1 MTESVDPGSALL
13 ALSNDLAGAVETV
26 GGALV
31 AVHARR
37 HTPSTGIHWR
47 SGAIV
52 TADHTIER
60 DEGISVTLPDG
71 KKAEATV
78 AGRDGGTDLAALK
91 IEASSLALATVG
103 NDGDLKVGHIA
114 LAVARPG
121 DDGLSA
127 SWGTISGLG
136 GPWRTWSGGQIDRLI
151 RPDLTLY
158 PGFSGGP
165 LIDGRG
171 QIVGVNTSGLS
182 RSMTLTIPASTVN
195 RVVDQLLAKG
205 RVPRGYLGLA
215 LQSVRLPDNLISQL
229 SLPDNRGLIVVSVES
244 EGPAEK
250 AGVLVGDILLA
261 LNGKT
266 VGESDAVQSAL
277 DSDQVGKNVS
287 VRVLRG
293 GQPADLNLTIGER
306 PRRGE

>member
-1 MTESVDPGSALL
+1 MTESVDAGSALL

-71 KKAEATV
+71 KKVEATV
-78 AGRDGGTDLAALK
+78 AGRDGGTDLAVLK

-165 LIDGRG
+165 LVDGRG
-171 QIVGVNTSGLS
+171 HIVGVNTSGLS

-195 RVVDQLLAKG
+195 
-205 RVPRGYLGLA
+205 
-215 LQSVRLPDNLISQL
+215 
-229 SLPDNRGLIVVSVES
+229 
-244 EGPAEK
+244 
-250 AGVLVGDILLA
+250 
-261 LNGKT
+261 
-266 VGESDAVQSAL
+266 
-277 DSDQVGKNVS
+277 
-287 VRVLRG
+287 
-293 GQPADLNLTIGER
+293 
-306 PRRGE
+306 